1 MIEFLFQPFA
11 FLEAF
16 ILIFIRLFGMLI
28 TAPIFRNRNV
38 PYIVKIGFVFLLTNI
53 LITSVPIS
61 SDISIEKSLVFA
73 FIMLKELFIGIV
85 IGFAAYLVFSI
96 LTMVGQFID
105 MQMGFSMVSMFDPLN
120 RVQITVTANLYTY
133 VFTLILL
140 ATNFHHFILRALVES
155 FELIPLGSYIY
166 NPALVNNFVD
176 YMSRFFILT
185 MTFAAPIVFVT
196 LITNVVLGILARV
209 VPSLNMFVIGFPLK
223 IFFGIVT
230 ILIMFTVFSSMSDIL
245 IDDSKKM
252 IRDALLYLQG
262 VAD

>member
-16 ILIFIRLFGMLI
+16 ILIFVRLLGMVVM
-28 TAPIFRNRNV
+28 APVFRNRNV

-53 LITSVPIS
+53 LLTSVPIS
-61 SDISIEKSLVFA
+61 SDISIEKSLVFSSLMA
-73 FIMLKELFIGIV
+73 KELLVGVV
-85 IGFAAYLVFSI
+85 IGFSAYMVFSI
-96 LTMVGQFID
+96 FVMVGQFID

-120 RVQITVTANLYTY
+120 RVQITVTANLYSY

-140 ATNFHHFILRALVES
+140 VTNFHHFILRSLIES
-155 FELIPLGSYIY
+155 FDLIPLGAYVY
-166 NPALVNNFVD
+166 NPALTNNFVD
-176 YMSRFFILT
+176 YMSRYFILT

-223 IFFGIVT
+223 IFFGLVT
-230 ILIMFTVFSSMSDIL
+230 VLIMFTAFSAMSDIL
-245 IDDSKKM
+245 ISDSQKM
-252 IRDALLYLQG
+252 IRDSLIYMQDLAK
-262 VAD
+262 